1 MYCSNSKEVEIMI
14 HGQRRKAFRCNIFK
28 SNCYENFAKRCP
40 YRDKE
45 MKDEGRC
52 GYVVTDSEDSDS

>member
-1 MYCSNSKEVEIMI
+1 MYCSNSDEVEIRI
-14 HGQRRKAFRCNIFK
+14 HGQRRKAMRCKIFK

-45 MKDEGRC
+45 MKDGHRHAD
-52 GYVVTDSEDSDS
+52 TDTENSDS